1 MMKKAIIGVVG
12 SGAISI
18 KESLNNSTENL
29 PFSWKAPNGNKSVFI
44 PILLRPKLG
53 ICSDLRRLGRS
64 YPATANKAPRA
75 WYRFAKAISENT
87 CAAFLAIPL

>member
-1 MMKKAIIGVVG
+1 M
-12 SGAISI
+12 
-18 KESLNNSTENL
+18 ESLNNSTGNL
-29 PFSWKAPNGNKSVFI
+29 PFSWKVPNGNKSVFI
-44 PILLRPKLG
+44 PIMLRSKPG

-64 YPATANKAPRA
+64 YPTAASNRPRA